1 MGGISKNAARALI
14 EMAKGAG
21 IIIEK
26 DATYGEASITR
37 LGLKGRFHDIDRKYA
52 RIREQ
57 VWEGRAKISPKMSD
71 KEYEDIWDDFGDGGN
86 YHFLAIPVLRS
97 EAGRKYKKSEYR
109 EAAMAFMAIAAL
121 LDPSVADLS
130 DESEPEPK
138 PEIEDKPA
146 AKPKPEK
153 AKPRTKREIKADK
166 KAAVEKVLRLLDGD
180 DIAEVG
186 FDAQA
191 KVDGITP
198 EAGKLLLLSWAKSA
212 GLGKGDKT
220 VIPTAAQLKPKFIV
234 NTVAE
239 NDSVMADVIKQCGL
253 ENTGQAKEL
262 AEKFFKFALIHLD
275 IIDGP
280 KVDDPEEMVKTAKA
294 DAEVLG
300 PKSGLPGEDDDVEPV
315 ND

>member
-1 MGGISKNAARALI
+1 LGGISKNAARALI

-71 KEYEDIWDDFGDGGN
+71 KEYEDLWDDFGDGGN
-86 YHFLAIPVLRS
+86 YHFLAIPVLRV

-109 EAAMAFMAIAAL
+109 EAAMAFMAVAAL
-121 LDPSVADLS
+121 LDPTLDQ
-130 DESEPEPK
+130 DYPEPESEPEPK
-138 PEIEDKPA
+138 AVAMPE
-146 AKPKPEK
+146 AKPK
-153 AKPRTKREIKADK
+153 AKPRTKSKKEIKADK
-166 KAAVEKVLRLLDGD
+166 KAAVEKILRLLDGD

-300 PKSGLPGEDDDVEPV
+300 PKGDLPGEDEDVIPV